1 MDVLSSITMVPAVT
15 ESAKGGVALVAAAA
29 LLPEAAKNS
38 QTASTIFATDIDS
51 AEKGT
56 INTITALLDM
66 KRTSA
71 PKSTEPSTGPITN
84 PKQNPPE
91 EGSSTGA
98 NRYAE
103 AHVAVEGAI
112 KELADQENTCG

>member
-71 PKSTEPSTGPITN
+71 P
-84 PKQNPPE
+84 NPPE

>member
-1 MDVLSSITMVPAVT
+1 MDILSEITMEPAVT
-15 ESAKGGVALVAAAA
+15 ESAKGEVALVAAAA
-29 LLPEAAKNS
+29 LLPEAAKNL
-38 QTASTIFATDIDS
+38 QTASTTFANDIES
-51 AEKGT
+51 AERGT

-71 PKSTEPSTGPITN
+71 PKSTEPSTEPIAY
-84 PKQNPPE
+84 PKQNPPK

-103 AHVAVEGAI
+103 VHVAIEGAT
-112 KELADQENTCG
+112 KKLADYENTCG

>member
-1 MDVLSSITMVPAVT
+1 MVPAVT
-15 ESAKGGVALVAAAA
+15 ESAKGGVALSAAAA
-29 LLPEAAKNS
+29 LLPAAAKNS
-38 QTASTIFATDIDS
+38 QNASTTFATDADS

-56 INTITALLDM
+56 INMITVLLDM

-71 PKSTEPSTGPITN
+71 PKSTEPPTEPIAC

-91 EGSSTGA
+91 ERSSTGA

-103 AHVAVEGAI
+103 VHTAVEGAI